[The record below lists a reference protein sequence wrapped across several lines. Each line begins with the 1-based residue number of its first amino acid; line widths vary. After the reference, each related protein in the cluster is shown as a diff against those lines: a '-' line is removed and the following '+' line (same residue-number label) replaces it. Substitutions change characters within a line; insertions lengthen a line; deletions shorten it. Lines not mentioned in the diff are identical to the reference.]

1 MADES
6 PGTLI
11 AVRFDEALKA
21 QECVLA
27 MARVAKG
34 GGVEIDDVAV
44 VIKDENARISLQQ
57 SRDVNLGQGA
67 TSGGWLGAIVGIIGG
82 PAGMVAGGALGATV
96 GGLWAKLHD
105 VGIDDDHM
113 RKMGEG
119 LIPGEAAMFVLM
131 TSYEIE
137 PLARELTRFD
147 GLLLEST
154 LAADEADRVT
164 KALAA
169 ELPQLS

>member
-11 AVRFDEALKA
+11 AIRFDEALKA

-27 MARVAKG
+27 MARVAKAG
-34 GGVEIDDVAV
+34 DVDIDDVAV
-44 VIKDENARISLQQ
+44 VIKDENARIMLQQ
-57 SRDVNLGQGA
+57 SRDVNAGQGA

-82 PAGMVAGGALGATV
+82 PAGILAGGALGATV

-113 RKMGEG
+113 RGMGEG

-131 TSYEIE
+131 KSYDID
-137 PLARELTRFD
+137 PLAAELIRFD

-154 LAADEADRVT
+154 LSEDESARLT
-164 KALAA
+164 KSLAT
-169 ELPQLS
+169 ELPLPD